1 MGTYSV
7 FSCIYAISIDVGRF
21 RGSNK
26 VVNHFIYTPKHV
38 LKVLEHPPIKGAKV
52 RKCSVPIPILK
63 GPGGGAGTQIDKK
76 KRSIILYYMYI
87 YQTTTYIQGRTYC
100 GVVVKLQ

>member
-1 MGTYSV
+1 MGTHFV

-76 KRSIILYYMYI
+76 SGLLYCIICI
-87 YQTTTYIQGRTYC
+87 YTKLLLIYKGGPI
-100 GVVVKLQ
+100 VV